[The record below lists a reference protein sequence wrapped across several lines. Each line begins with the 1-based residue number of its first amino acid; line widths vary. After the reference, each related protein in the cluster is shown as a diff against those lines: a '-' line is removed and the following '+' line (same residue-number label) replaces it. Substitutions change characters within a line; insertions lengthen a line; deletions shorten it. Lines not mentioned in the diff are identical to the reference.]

1 MASAKLNSKVPP
13 RSQIRQLEKVL
24 EIRVGRSSL
33 ASSNF
38 ALGAFVAKASFI
50 RRSLSV
56 DFYIFAPPDARNQ
69 RHRVHSK
76 LRPCSATT
84 NVTLAVV
91 CLHTHVLRKSS
102 ASIRHRVRATLQP
115 MQNEVLT
122 RPSTCLVQLNATPT
136 GAIVVGRTSQ
146 SNKIRHP

>member
-1 MASAKLNSKVPP
+1 MPPEDLLPVASAKLNSRVPP

-38 ALGAFVAKASFI
+38 ALGAFGASFI

-56 DFYIFAPPDARNQ
+56 DFYIFAPPNADRWS
-69 RHRVHSK
+69 VHSK

-84 NVTLAVV
+84 IVTIAVMAP
-91 CLHTHVLRKSS
+91 TYARASQVLR
-102 ASIRHRVRATLQP
+102 RHLAPRSRHLAARAEAGFDPPIML
-115 MQNEVLT
+115 
-122 RPSTCLVQLNATPT
+122 S
-136 GAIVVGRTSQ
+136 GGS
-146 SNKIRHP
+146 